1 MEIEKYIYENITGF
15 GFNWHPVTDDGE
27 ILVYPCGDLKGVK
40 EFIALEGELLDIQ
53 RDDEDGNCGIAFYAC
68 GYNRQAQQEFI
79 ESWAE
84 VGVTIF

>member
-1 MEIEKYIYENITGF
+1 MEITKYVYEDLTGF

-40 EFIALEGELLDIQ
+40 EFVAEYKDLLEIQ
-53 RDDEDGNCGIAFYAC
+53 HNSDDNYGLAFYEC
-68 GYNRQAQQEFI
+68 GYNGQAQQEFI

-84 VGVTIF
+84 IGVAIF